1 MVKKIGIKSQKYVNK
16 LKMELNE
23 ANLISLF
30 YMTASDLQWIMA
42 DMIAVR
48 IEISEFYSI
57 MPLN

>member
-1 MVKKIGIKSQKYVNK
+1 MGISRIESQKYVNQ

-23 ANLISLF
+23 ANLISLY

-42 DMIAVR
+42 NMIAVR

-57 MPLN
+57 ITLN

>member
-1 MVKKIGIKSQKYVNK
+1 MVKNYGIESQKYVNK

-57 MPLN
+57 ITLN